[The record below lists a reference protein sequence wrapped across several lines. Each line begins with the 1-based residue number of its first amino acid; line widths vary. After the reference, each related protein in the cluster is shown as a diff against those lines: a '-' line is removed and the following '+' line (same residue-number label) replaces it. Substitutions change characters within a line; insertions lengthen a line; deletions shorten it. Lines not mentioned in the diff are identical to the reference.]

1 MYVFTSLFCLSPK
14 LETTRDQNTVS
25 SQEILFNMNVSMCLL
40 IAQSPQ
46 RLITINETLNT
57 NTTIRENPVEAEL
70 DMTSSNS
77 NHRFSKPVS

>member
-1 MYVFTSLFCLSPK
+1 MF
-14 LETTRDQNTVS
+14 
-25 SQEILFNMNVSMCLL
+25 FNMNVSMCLL

-70 DMTSSNS
+70 DITS
-77 NHRFSKPVS
+77 